1 MPGSPAC
8 FILIFL
14 LCQLTGPAIS
24 GTLKELVGA
33 VGGSVTFPLTHSVN
47 QIDSIVWIFNTT
59 TLVTIQPKT
68 ADRQDNVIVI
78 QNHNKK
84 RVDFSHGNY
93 SLELSKLNKSDSGA
107 YRVEI
112 YSSFLQAPFIQ
123 EYELQVYEHLSKP
136 KVIMGLQYNKNGT
149 CVTNLT
155 CFMEQGGEDVTYSW
169 KALGQATNEF
179 RNGSIL
185 PISWR
190 LGENDTAFIC
200 MARNPISS
208 NSSNPIDAWK
218 FCEGAVDNLDSTIFL
233 SLLCVFLL
241 LSVLVLVPVI
251 LIMWRERGKGTIKE
265 KKRMDTH
272 QEVLNYHP
280 PSGTTSEYDTISNL
294 NKAIPEENSV
304 NTLYSMVQIP
314 EKMEKP
320 HPLPT
325 SPDTPRLFADEN
337 VI

>member
-1 MPGSPAC
+1 M
-8 FILIFL
+8 
-14 LCQLTGPAIS
+14 
-24 GTLKELVGA
+24 
-33 VGGSVTFPLTHSVN
+33 TFPLTHSVS

-59 TLVTIQPKT
+59 TLATIQPKT
-68 ADRQDNVIVI
+68 AGRQDNVIVI

-84 RVDFSHGNY
+84 RVDFSRGNY

-112 YSSFLQAPFIQ
+112 YSSSFQAPFIQ
-123 EYELQVYEHLSKP
+123 EYELHVYEHLSKP
-136 KVIMGLQYNKNGT
+136 KVTMGLPYNKNGT

-169 KALGQATNEF
+169 KSLGQATNEF
-179 RNGSIL
+179 HSGSIL

-190 LGENDTAFIC
+190 LGGNDTAVIC

-208 NSSNPIDAWK
+208 NSSNPISAWK
-218 FCEGAVDNLDSTIFL
+218 FCEGAADNQDSTISL
-233 SLLCVFLL
+233 SLLCVFFL
-241 LSVLVLVPVI
+241 LSVLLLVPII

-280 PSGTTSEYDTISNL
+280 PSGETAEYDTISNL
-294 NKAIPEENSV
+294 NKTIPEENSV
-304 NTLYSMVQIP
+304 NTLYSVVQIP
-314 EKMEKP
+314 EK
-320 HPLPT
+320 HT
-325 SPDTPRLFADEN
+325 SLTKT
-337 VI
+337 